1 MFGEIALKQ
10 NMLDVCMKTLDKIDQ
25 NHVSTSNWLYK
36 MYLEGKYVQK
46 LKKYNKVCINY
57 I

>member
-10 NMLDVCMKTLDKIDQ
+10 NMPDVCMKTLEKLDP
-25 NHVSTSNWLYK
+25 NNVCMSNWLNK
-36 MYLEGKYVQK
+36 KYLEGKYVQK
-46 LKKYNKVCINY
+46 LKKYDKVGI